1 MIGAVGYKVITLNRN
16 QKELLQTMNT
26 FTKKSLHVAL
36 AGLGTLA
43 MAGAADAVMV
53 NPNGLGQ
60 VLIYPYYTV
69 RSPAGVGVANYNTLL
84 SIVNTTASQK
94 AVKVRFREGKA
105 SKEVLDFNVFLT
117 PKDMWTAA
125 VEPDGAG
132 GAQIET
138 SDRTCTIPSFTPNVP
153 VAFRTGAYEGDG
165 VGDDSVDR
173 LTEGYFEVFEMATY
187 DSGDPLSIGAKHSGG
202 VPKDCG
208 AVTDASAAASPFPP
222 NGGLFGGATLINVLT
237 GDAFTEDATA
247 LINFTDTATY
257 FTTGDA
263 GPNWTQ
269 TSPAVGVAVAA
280 DGDILSGFFNT
291 GILDPEKAST
301 MALQKQSVNNEFVGE
316 ASTLSGTDW
325 VLTFPTKHQFV
336 DELGFTPPFSN
347 KLTKV
352 GSCDNATLATW
363 DREETPV
370 TPGGP
375 DFSPSPT
382 PTGFALCWETNI
394 ISFKSS
400 LGSGIANVLGSANSY
415 TVTTGFTNG
424 WAQLTYSPTAFNIS
438 TTATGYTGETG
449 TTFTP
454 STTFNGLPT
463 IGFAVQTFVN
473 GTLTD
478 SGGHLIQS
486 SYGGNFGHR
495 YTGPQ

>member
-1 MIGAVGYKVITLNRN
+1 
-16 QKELLQTMNT
+16 MNT

-36 AGLGTLA
+36 AGLGTLGL
-43 MAGAADAVMV
+43 AGAADAVMV

-69 RSPAGVGVANYNTLL
+69 RSPAGAGVANYNTLL
-84 SIVNTTASQK
+84 SIVNTTASTK

-105 SKEVLDFNVFLT
+105 SKEVLDFNVFLS

-132 GAQIET
+132 GAQIT
-138 SDRTCTIPSFTPNVP
+138 TTDNTCTIPSFTPGVP
-153 VAFRTGAYEGDG
+153 VAFRTGAYTGDP
-165 VGDDSVDR
+165 VKNDTIDR

-187 DSGDPLSIGAKHSGG
+187 DKADPLSVGAKHSGG
-202 VPKDCG
+202 KPKDCS
-208 AVTDASAAASPFPP
+208 AVNDTSAAANPFTP

-247 LINFTDTATY
+247 LINFTDVATY

-316 ASTLSGTDW
+316 AATLSGTDW
-325 VLTFPTKHQFV
+325 VITFPTKHQFV
-336 DELGFTPPFSN
+336 DGSGFTPPFST
-347 KLTKV
+347 KLSSA
-352 GSCDNATLATW
+352 GSCDNATLTTY

-382 PTGFALCWETNI
+382 PTGFALCWEANI
-394 ISFKSS
+394 ISFKSTA
-400 LGSGIANVLGSANSY
+400 GSKVANVLGSGNSY
-415 TVTTGFTNG
+415 TVSTGFTNG
-424 WAQLTYSPTAFNIS
+424 WASLTYSATAFNIS
-438 TTATGYTGETG
+438 TTATGYTGESG
-449 TTFTP
+449 TTFAP
-454 STTFNGLPT
+454 STTFHGLPT

-478 SGGHLIQS
+478 AGGKAIQS
-486 SYGGNFGHR
+486 SFGGNFGHR
-495 YTGPQ
+495 YTGPN